1 MEGATES
8 GYSIGGIIV
17 EGKLSCVLY
26 SIVIVN
32 CGYTLLLLIN
42 RGGGGVDRECNGAQF
57 KMESVDLC
65 ITGEFRV
72 KFHIQLHDVLLNRA
86 TDKHLA
92 PSTSYDRACP
102 QYK

>member
-42 RGGGGVDRECNGAQF
+42 RGGGGGLIGNVMGPNLKWRVLIYASQVSL
-57 KMESVDLC
+57 ESNFIFNC
-65 ITGEFRV
+65 MM
-72 KFHIQLHDVLLNRA
+72 
-86 TDKHLA
+86 
-92 PSTSYDRACP
+92 CC
-102 QYK
+102 